1 VQGIGAGRVSIASA
15 LLPEILS
22 ADTQQL
28 PKAYVMAEI
37 EVVDAGTYESYTSAA
52 APIAAQYGGDTS
64 SGVERYILLKAMP
77 QAAEWW
83 C

>member
-1 VQGIGAGRVSIASA
+1 MQGVGAGRVSIASA
-15 LLPEILS
+15 LLPEISS

-37 EVVDAGTYESYTSAA
+37 EVVDATTYESYASAA

-64 SGVERYILLKAMP
+64 SGVGRYILLKAMP

>member
-1 VQGIGAGRVSIASA
+1 MSVASA
-15 LLPEILS
+15 LLPEISS

-28 PKAYVMAEI
+28 PKVYVIAEI
-37 EVVDAGTYESYTSAA
+37 EVVDASTYEGYTSAA

-77 QAAEWW
+77 QAAERW